1 MTVDCVAVRLRDDA
15 RVVRWRVVDVVVFGA
30 IVRDETLVTVR
41 ARGGVVLCARF
52 VVATRFV
59 ATRDD
64 TVRATLGVVFRFVTF
79 RVVVIVL
86 GTAR

>member
-15 RVVRWRVVDVVVFGA
+15 RVVRWRVVVVVFGA

-59 ATRDD
+59 AARDD
-64 TVRATLGVVFRFVTF
+64 TVRATFGVVFRFVTF